1 MNILNNILN
10 KQNQHEFPPS
20 GRSVIKLRYLC
31 QGAKS
36 CLGHFLKAGLYSVDD
51 LKLFH
56 GTVGVISSDK
66 TFKKGC
72 KVSEIKFNDYF
83 FIILVPLG
91 KYFKIS
97 TITKFQ
103 ATSKTKTLSFPPNNF

>member
-36 CLGHFLKAGLYSVDD
+36 CLGHFLKAGLYSVD

-83 FIILVPLG
+83 FYNISSVR
-91 KYFKIS
+91 KI
-97 TITKFQ
+97 F
-103 ATSKTKTLSFPPNNF
+103 

>member
-36 CLGHFLKAGLYSVDD
+36 CLGHFLYSVDD

-56 GTVGVISSDK
+56 GAVGVISSDT
-66 TFKKGC
+66 TFIKGC
-72 KVSEIKFNDYF
+72 KVSEIKFNDHFSYV
-83 FIILVPLG
+83 LVPLR
-91 KYFKIS
+91 KYM
-97 TITKFQ
+97 
-103 ATSKTKTLSFPPNNF
+103 